1 MSNRKRPIETIT
13 LDDSDDEDQDPK
25 PSYSTLQAST
35 SGSARAIAIEEQY
48 EEDLDRA
55 IKASLEE
62 GGKTNGINQ
71 QVKSTQSESQGNS
84 SMTGGGMS
92 RAEMERERLE
102 RIKNRQGDNSSSGS
116 TSSTSQVAGQPTAK
130 RARIATLSDLP
141 STSPQDLEEG
151 VSLPKPSFGST
162 ESSNRFHSRLAHSS
176 TPNPASSSSS
186 SASQSTAISQRFY
199 SGAIRRVPNVHHP
212 DPSSSTSLS
221 FSSLIGPR
229 PSLLACIVSAFV
241 LEPTWVVPQF
251 PKETPLLLIMP
262 RAKGDQLKRQAV
274 QVGLGDKQH
283 LFRVIPEDKGSGYYP
298 GCMHTKLMVGNKLT
312 LFLNFYFERWERD

>member
-1 MSNRKRPIETIT
+1 MSNRKRPVETIT
-13 LDDSDDEDQDPK
+13 LDDSDDEDQDSK
-25 PSYSTLQAST
+25 PSYPPPQAST
-35 SGSARAIAIEEQY
+35 SGSARAIAVEEQY

-62 GGKTNGINQ
+62 GKVNGINQ
-71 QVKSTQSESQGNS
+71 QVTSTQSESKANS
-84 SMTGGGMS
+84 SMMGGGMS

-102 RIKNRQGDNSSSGS
+102 RIKNRQGDSGSNGS
-116 TSSTSQVAGQPTAK
+116 TSHPVQSTAK

-141 STSPQDLEEG
+141 STSLQDQDEG

-176 TPNPASSSSS
+176 TPNPPSSSSS
-186 SASQSTAISQRFY
+186 SSQSTATSQRFY

-283 LFRVIPEDKGSGYYP
+283 LFRVIPEDKG
-298 GCMHTKLMVGNKLT
+298 
-312 LFLNFYFERWERD
+312 